1 MVMSGTIRAI
11 GFALALVVGTSAA
24 AIAAPVAIT
33 GNWITKDKDAVIKI
47 APCGAALCGT
57 ISKYL
62 VTPPNGVDQRD
73 DNNPDKSLRNR
84 KLLGSAVLINFIADG
99 DKWKGKIYDA
109 RNGKT
114 YRSVVYKGKSGNL
127 IVKGCIGPFCQSQT
141 WAAAK

>member
-1 MVMSGTIRAI
+1 MSMRRTIRSF
-11 GFALALVVGTSAA
+11 GFGIALAACAATA
-24 AIAAPVAIT
+24 AIAAPAAIT
-33 GNWITKDKDAVIKI
+33 GNWITKDKDAIIKI

-62 VTPPNGVDQRD
+62 VTPPNGIDQRD

-84 KLLGSAVLINFIADG
+84 KLLGSAVLINFIADR
-99 DKWKGKIYDA
+99 DQWKGKIYDA

-114 YRSVVYKGKSGNL
+114 YRSVVYKGKSGHL
-127 IVKGCIGPFCQSQT
+127 VVKGCIGPFCQSQT